1 MFYMTFI
8 SLLPTF
14 SIALLGMIYIL
25 VGFKLFLSFSSTYEN
40 EFGVSNL
47 PIVQSLVLSGLWFP
61 LLVLLAIVIVMLVV
75 GAKIAY
81 VKFGT

>member
-14 SIALLGMIYIL
+14 SIAIFGMIYIL
-25 VGFKLFLSFSSTYEN
+25 VAFKLFLSFSSTYEN

-47 PIVQSLVLSGLWFP
+47 PIGQSLVLSSLWFP
-61 LLVLLAIVIVMLVV
+61 LTVLVVAAIVLVII
-75 GAKIAY
+75 GAKVAY
-81 VKFGT
+81 VKYGT